1 MILRTSS
8 KILIGGGLVVT
19 GGLLVTGAAVVGFV
33 AGAAVAQWMSEESA
47 NKGYYS
53 RAKPKPPEIKVE
65 YQSMDRDPD
74 ASVRWPANGTS
85 LSLERKEEINN
96 STPEN
101 PVTITPHEVNA
112 MNFNYVK
119 VNVGSGRFKLAEPM
133 EV

>member
-19 GGLLVTGAAVVGFV
+19 GGLLVTGAAVAGFV
-33 AGAAVAQWMSEESA
+33 AGAAVAQWMNDERA
-47 NKGYYS
+47 DKGRYS
-53 RAKPKPPEIKVE
+53 KAKPKPPGIVE
-65 YQSMDRDPD
+65 YRRMDEDPER
-74 ASVRWPANGTS
+74 ASARWPANGTS
-85 LSLERKEEINN
+85 LSLERKEEIND

-112 MNFNYVK
+112 MGLDYVR
-119 VNVGSGRFKLAEPM
+119 VNLDSGRFKLTEPM